1 MMINNS
7 FVWLQSMSSRVI
19 VLVLIM
25 FIASCSITP
34 TSRYQHRNDSAPSVR
49 MDPDQIEDAIP
60 TVEPQSKWGNSS
72 SYEVRGVRYRVLPD
86 NIGYTAK
93 GKASWYGSKFHGHTT
108 SNGEIYDMY
117 EMSAAHKT
125 LPIPTYLSVTNVR
138 NGRQVIVRVND
149 RGPFHEDRIID
160 LSYAAALKLGFV
172 KHGVA
177 QVKLEAIDPVA
188 WNEQQNQIA
197 NNGNDTSIEED
208 AELNLQQAVEQN
220 LQEDADDIYI
230 QVAAFSQLSSA
241 KQLKER
247 LQIQT
252 DWSVVIF
259 HDAQKKPNLHKVQI
273 GPLDNLETAQ
283 QLQEKLNSDGHGK
296 PIIIALPKI

>member
-1 MMINNS
+1 M
-7 FVWLQSMSSRVI
+7 
-19 VLVLIM
+19 VLVMLVT
-25 FIASCSITP
+25 SCSMTP

-60 TVEPQSKWGNSS
+60 AVEPQSKWGNSS
-72 SYEVRGVRYRVLPD
+72 SYEVRGVRYHVQPD
-86 NIGYTAK
+86 SVGFKDK
-93 GKASWYGSKFHGHTT
+93 GMASWYGSKFHGHKT

-117 EMSAAHKT
+117 AMSAAHKT
-125 LPIPTYLSVTNVR
+125 LPIPTYLRVTNLK
-138 NGRQVIVRVND
+138 NGRQAIVRVND
-149 RGPFHEDRIID
+149 RGPFHENRIID

-172 KHGVA
+172 KRGVA
-177 QVKLEAIDPVA
+177 RVKLEAIDPVA

-197 NNGNDTSIEED
+197 DKGNDISLEED
-208 AELNLQQAVEQN
+208 AELNLQQAAEQN
-220 LQEDADDIYI
+220 LQEGAEQNLREEGTDDIYV
-230 QVAAFSQLSSA
+230 QVAAFSQITSA
-241 KQLKER
+241 EQLKQR

-259 HDAQKKPNLHKVQI
+259 HDVLKTPNLHKVHI

-283 QLQEKLNSDGHGK
+283 QLQEKLNTNGHGK